1 MVDRDHDSP
10 FRIEDAARRDRLHR
24 EVPRETSEVNTK
36 PGSILKGL
44 LLGAQQRL
52 MNHAQD
58 FASEVEGRL
67 TGTIARPN
75 HDTRMT
81 KTIQAGLLSLL
92 AHRLPL
98 A

>member
-10 FRIEDAARRDRLHR
+10 FRIEDAARPDRLHR
-24 EVPRETSEVNTK
+24 EVPREASEINTK

-44 LLGAQQRL
+44 LLKAQRRL
-52 MNHAQD
+52 INHAQD
-58 FASEVEGRL
+58 FAGPVEGRL
-67 TGTIARPN
+67 TGTITRPN

-81 KTIQAGLLSLL
+81 RTIQAGLLSLL
-92 AHRLPL
+92 ANRLPL